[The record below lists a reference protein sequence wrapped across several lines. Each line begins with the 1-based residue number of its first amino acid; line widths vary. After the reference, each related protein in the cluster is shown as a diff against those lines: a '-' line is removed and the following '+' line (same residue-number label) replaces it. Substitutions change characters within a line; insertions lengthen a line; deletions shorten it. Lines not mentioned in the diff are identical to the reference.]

1 MRAPRVVWLA
11 WLMACVGG
19 LGLAQVT
26 SNGTGPSSAQLPK
39 EAALEREKAVL
50 LDVIDRQAAAFW
62 AKDFD
67 RWADTWVHAPYVRR
81 VGYDGKWKVAYL
93 GYLLAGTP
101 AK

>member
-1 MRAPRVVWLA
+1 
-11 WLMACVGG
+11 MACVGG

-26 SNGTGPSSAQLPK
+26 SSGTGPSSAQLPK

-50 LDVIDRQAAAFW
+50 LDDGARM
-62 AKDFD
+62 KKNM
-67 RWADTWVHAPYVRR
+67 ADDMAGLSYETRIFEKH
-81 VGYDGKWKVAYL
+81 DGKWKVAYP